1 MFDQLFSRP
10 RAVQVYLQAPLLE
23 PRLQY
28 LHYCEAQG
36 ATRATLRNIAG
47 YQLAIVGSMDLQ
59 CAGKVRAEQIHA
71 AADHWISRTPAY
83 HAQKDGVAS
92 RVHFV
97 STAIRW
103 LGFLDRL
110 ETPPP
115 AERPGAAFVA
125 EFAEYMRSERGLS
138 PLTIYTR
145 CKRIEEFLAR
155 LCPDTQALRHVTMV
169 EIDQAIARKGTQDDC
184 TRASIRT
191 YAYILRSFF
200 RYAETQGWC
209 ARDLTGGICPPRVY
223 TGEQL
228 PAGPTW
234 DQVQRL
240 CAGAEGDARA
250 QIRDRAILLLF
261 AVYGLRAGEVRRLRI
276 EDLEWDA
283 ETIHVTRSKQQRR
296 IQTYPL
302 VQAVGDA
309 ILRYLT
315 TGRPRSAARE
325 IFLSLKAPIRPLGT
339 SALWQIVNRRL
350 RPLGLSLAHQG
361 PHALRH
367 ACATHLLNQGL
378 SMKHIG
384 DHLGHRNPA
393 ATSLYAKVDL
403 AGLRQVADFD
413 LTGLL

>member
-1 MFDQLFSRP
+1 MFEQLFSRP
-10 RAVQVYLQAPLLE
+10 STVQQYLSAPALE
-23 PRLQY
+23 PRLRY
-28 LHYCEAQG
+28 LRHCAAQG
-36 ATRATLRNIAG
+36 ATSATLRAIALCQRVIIQSIDVHG
-47 YQLAIVGSMDLQ
+47 ANTIRPAQL
-59 CAGKVRAEQIHA
+59 ETA
-71 AADHWISRTPAY
+71 AQVWTGRTPPHHAY
-83 HAQKDGVAS
+83 KDGQAS
-92 RVHFV
+92 RVRFV
-97 STAIRW
+97 STATRW
-103 LGFLDRL
+103 LAFLGRL
-110 ETPPP
+110 ETPPTP
-115 AERPGAAFVA
+115 TRPWGTCIA

-138 PLTIYTR
+138 PLTVYTR
-145 CKRIEEFLAR
+145 CHRIEEFFTR
-155 LCPDTQALRHVTMV
+155 FCPDVQALRQVTMV
-169 EIDQAIARKGTQDDC
+169 EIDQAIAQKGRQDGC
-184 TRASIRT
+184 ARASIRT
-191 YAYILRSFF
+191 YAYVLRSFF
-200 RYAETQGWC
+200 RYAETRGWC
-209 ARDLTGGICPPRVY
+209 ARDLAGGICPPRVY
-223 TGEQL
+223 TSEQL

-250 QIRDRAILLLF
+250 QLRDRAILLLF
-261 AVYGLRAGEVRRLRI
+261 AVYGLRAGEVRRLRL

-283 ETIHVTRSKQQRR
+283 EAIHVTRSKQQRR

-309 ILRYLT
+309 ILRYLK

-339 SALWQIVNRRL
+339 SAFWQIVNRRL

-367 ACATHLLNQGL
+367 ACATRLLNQGL

-384 DHLGHRNPA
+384 DHLGHRSPA